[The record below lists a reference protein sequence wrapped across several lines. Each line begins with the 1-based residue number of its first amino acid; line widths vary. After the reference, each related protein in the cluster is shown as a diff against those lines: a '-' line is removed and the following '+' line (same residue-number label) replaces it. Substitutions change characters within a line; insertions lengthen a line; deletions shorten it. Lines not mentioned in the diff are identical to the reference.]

1 MSRTLRVLVGLAVG
15 ALFLWWTLR
24 GIDRGALAQV
34 IAGVDWG
41 ALALAPVMLA
51 CGYAAR
57 VHRWRLMLRPHNPA
71 LGFGRA
77 GVAFVASIAVNN
89 LLPLRLGDALRC
101 FGFSRWLGIAPG
113 PVTASVLVERLLDL
127 TALILALAL
136 ALWVFG
142 VSGGAL
148 GLGAGAVVVFAGL
161 GALSLAL
168 LVWPALLGPVIALL
182 VHASGLAGARIK
194 GRVQEFGATLMR
206 ALKATDRLPLILWTL
221 PVWVF
226 EAACFWATARALPD
240 LPVPQAGWLAM
251 PVGSLSTMIPSTP
264 GHLGPF
270 DFFTQAAATALGNPL
285 VPATG
290 YALLIHAVLWLTT
303 TLTGTLCLLVWALSQ
318 RRAPA

>member
-1 MSRTLRVLVGLAVG
+1 MKAALRVLAGLSIGGV
-15 ALFLWWTLR
+15 FLWLTLR
-24 GIDRGALAQV
+24 GVDQDALAQV
-34 IAGVDWG
+34 LGGVDWG

-51 CGYAAR
+51 CGYVAR
-57 VHRWRLMLRPHNPA
+57 VHRWRLMLLPHNPH
-71 LGFGRA
+71 LGFARA
-77 GVAFVASIAVNN
+77 GVAFVGSIAANN

-101 FGFSRWLGIAPG
+101 FGFTRWLGINPG

-127 TALILALAL
+127 SALILALAL

-148 GLGAGAVVVFAGL
+148 GLGTGTVALIAALGL
-161 GALSLAL
+161 ASLVL
-168 LVWPALLGPVIALL
+168 LAWPALLAPVIGTLVWGAGLVGAGLQARVRGFGDALL
-182 VHASGLAGARIK
+182 AALHSTAR
-194 GRVQEFGATLMR
+194 G
-206 ALKATDRLPLILWTL
+206 PLILWTL

-240 LPVPQAGWLAM
+240 LPAPHAGWLAM

-285 VPATG
+285 APATG
-290 YALLIHAVLWLTT
+290 FALLIHAVLWLTT
-303 TLTGTLCLLVWALSQ
+303 TATGALCLLIWALSK
-318 RRAPA
+318 RRVPA